1 MQSKLDELSRS
12 LICDSCADSMKRA
25 KQKNPVNIVEKQ
37 QLNLLHAFFKSGLKN
52 VIHS

>member
-1 MQSKLDELSRS
+1 
-12 LICDSCADSMKRA
+12 MKRA
-25 KQKNPVNIVEKQ
+25 KQENPIAIAEKQ